1 MNPGTE
7 DLAQIEMNYRK
18 SRRTVLGHFVFL
30 LVCCLVALSLRRFF
44 GFPPI
49 LAWTVFLVA
58 GVVFARDIGN
68 FFLLRYKVI
77 RLRLDQESP

>member
-1 MNPGTE
+1 MNPGRE
-7 DLAQIEMNYRK
+7 NLEQLEMSYRK

-30 LVCCLVALSLRRFF
+30 LVCCIVAVALRRFF
-44 GFPPI
+44 RFPPI
-49 LAWTVFLVA
+49 LAWTVFVVA